1 MHAFPVTV
9 IDTDGKRHQFEQ
21 LATTR
26 RQAESLVIEQ
36 FFGQFR
42 YIFVRSAS

>member
-26 RQAESLVIEQ
+26 RQAESLVFEQ
-36 FFGQFR
+36 FGEVR

>member
-21 LATTR
+21 QATTR
-26 RQAESLVIEQ
+26 REAESLVFEQ
-36 FFGQFR
+36 FGEVR

>member
-21 LATTR
+21 QATSR
-26 RQAESLVIEQ
+26 REAESMVFQQ
-36 FFGQFR
+36 FGEVR
-42 YIFVRSAS
+42 YLFVRSPA